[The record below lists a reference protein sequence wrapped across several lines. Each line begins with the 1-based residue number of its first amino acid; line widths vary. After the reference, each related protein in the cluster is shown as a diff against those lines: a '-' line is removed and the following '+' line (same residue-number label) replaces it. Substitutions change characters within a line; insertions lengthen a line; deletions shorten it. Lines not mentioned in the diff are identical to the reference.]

1 MARIFFGTLNHLSQM
16 MRFAPLL
23 LLAPWMLRVCQA
35 DEEFRDTPTLSSLWE
50 ATSKSDNAAI
60 DRILDDHPYAVKSRA
75 SDGRGMAWWAYEFKN
90 SYVLGSIQA
99 LGGEMDSADEDLQGM
114 KPSSMCGEG
123 CDLDELKKEAMG
135 LVEDIKARAAARAE
149 ERAKEDAD
157 DDADFD
163 TGGGTEDDFD
173 DDEF

>member
-1 MARIFFGTLNHLSQM
+1 M
-16 MRFAPLL
+16 MRAVLALAPLL
-23 LLAPWMLRVCQA
+23 LGVTQA

-50 ATSKSDNAAI
+50 ATSKADNAAI

-75 SDGRGMAWWAYEFKN
+75 SDGRGLAWWGYEFKN
-90 SYVLGSIQA
+90 AYVLASINA
-99 LGGEMDSADEDLQGM
+99 LGGDFESADEDLQGA
-114 KPSSMCGEG
+114 PASSMCPEG
-123 CDLDELKKEAMG
+123 CDLAALKEEAVAMI
-135 LVEDIKARAAARAE
+135 EDIKTRAAARAE

-163 TGGGTEDDFD
+163 TGSGTEDDFD